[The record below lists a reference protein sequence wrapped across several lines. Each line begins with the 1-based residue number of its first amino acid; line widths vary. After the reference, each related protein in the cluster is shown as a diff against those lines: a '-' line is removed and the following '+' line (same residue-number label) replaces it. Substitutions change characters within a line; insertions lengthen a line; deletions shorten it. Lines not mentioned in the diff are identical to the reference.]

1 MTGSLCVW
9 QAFGLFVSF
18 LSLRTCASKTIFSGR
33 AWSLGRFGYVKR
45 LGAESTR
52 PGSSGV
58 IKFWL
63 SLLEDGDD
71 DDASDGLTE

>member
-1 MTGSLCVW
+1 M
-9 QAFGLFVSF
+9 
-18 LSLRTCASKTIFSGR
+18 
-33 AWSLGRFGYVKR
+33 KR